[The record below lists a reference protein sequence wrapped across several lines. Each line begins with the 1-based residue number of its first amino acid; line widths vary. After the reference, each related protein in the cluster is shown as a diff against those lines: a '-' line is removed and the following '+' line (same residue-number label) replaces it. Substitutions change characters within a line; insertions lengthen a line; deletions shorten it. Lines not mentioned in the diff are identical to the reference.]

1 MKENYNYPL
10 DLSWS
15 TTEMTEVLSF
25 SIKLKFYESKVEK
38 EVFLES
44 YNAFKKIVPSK
55 MQEKQ
60 AWDVDFELSSGYS
73 LYHAVK
79 EVKLVE
85 NDLSVLTRLELAK
98 DWVRDAGNFLKENI
112 AAPLEITEKTR
123 YDDLVT
129 NFDKEVQ
136 EQIVANILHH
146 FPEDKI

>member
-25 SIKLKFYESKVEK
+25 FNQVEK

-60 AWDVDFELSSGYS
+60 LGRDFELSSGYS

-79 EVKLVE
+79 EVKASGKRFV
-85 NDLSVLTRLELAK
+85 SA
-98 DWVRDAGNFLKENI
+98 
-112 AAPLEITEKTR
+112 
-123 YDDLVT
+123 
-129 NFDKEVQ
+129 DK
-136 EQIVANILHH
+136 A
-146 FPEDKI
+146 